1 MSNWTA
7 IRGPIRL
14 ILATTIA
21 AALLLLTSGSGCG
34 TSNTPPGQP
43 GNLSPTDNAAAV
55 SLTPTLQSSD
65 FSDSD
70 SGDTHAA
77 SQLRIAT
84 VSGDYG
90 SPVFDSRTDGVNLT
104 QMAVEPGALREN
116 TTYYWQVRYQD
127 AKGAWS
133 DWSTET
139 SFTTVP
145 NRIAVL
151 ETSLGTIKFK
161 LYEDKAPI
169 TTANFI
175 KLAESGFYD
184 GLVFHR
190 VVDNFV
196 IQTGDPL
203 GTGMGGSAET
213 IPLEAVEGLTHTDGA
228 VGMARSQD
236 PNSASSQ
243 FYICDGPQHG
253 LDGNYAV
260 FGRVIEG
267 MDVVRAIASVK
278 VDANKK
284 PLETVTMTK
293 VYIE

>member
-1 MSNWTA
+1 MSKSLSF
-7 IRGPIRL
+7 IL
-14 ILATTIA
+14 IVLLAL
-21 AALLLLTSGSGCG
+21 ALVFPMACGS
-34 TSNTPPGQP
+34 
-43 GNLSPTDNAAAV
+43 DN
-55 SLTPTLQSSD
+55 
-65 FSDSD
+65 
-70 SGDTHAA
+70 
-77 SQLRIAT
+77 
-84 VSGDYG
+84 
-90 SPVFDSRTDGVNLT
+90 SPV
-104 QMAVEPGALREN
+104 
-116 TTYYWQVRYQD
+116 
-127 AKGAWS
+127 
-133 DWSTET
+133 
-139 SFTTVP
+139 
-145 NRIAVL
+145 AVL
-151 ETSLGTIKFK
+151 ETSLGTIRFK

-184 GLVFHR
+184 GLIFHR

-213 IPLEAVEGLTHTDGA
+213 IPLEAAESLTHSDGA

-243 FYICDGPQHG
+243 FYICDGAQHG

-260 FGRVIEG
+260 FGQVVEG
-267 MDVVRAIASVK
+267 MEVVRAIASVK

-284 PLETVTMTK
+284 PLVNVIMTK

>member
-1 MSNWTA
+1 LTA
-7 IRGPIRL
+7 RTNGRIILPTTVSKFLSFIL
-14 ILATTIA
+14 I
-21 AALLLLTSGSGCG
+21 ALLALASVF
-34 TSNTPPGQP
+34 P
-43 GNLSPTDNAAAV
+43 AAC
-55 SLTPTLQSSD
+55 SSD
-65 FSDSD
+65 N
-70 SGDTHAA
+70 
-77 SQLRIAT
+77 
-84 VSGDYG
+84 
-90 SPVFDSRTDGVNLT
+90 SPV
-104 QMAVEPGALREN
+104 
-116 TTYYWQVRYQD
+116 
-127 AKGAWS
+127 
-133 DWSTET
+133 
-139 SFTTVP
+139 
-145 NRIAVL
+145 AVL

-243 FYICDGPQHG
+243 FYICDGAQHG

-260 FGRVIEG
+260 FGRVVEG
-267 MDVVRAIASVK
+267 MEVVRAIASVK
-278 VDANKK
+278 VDAQKK
-284 PLETVTMTK
+284 PLENVTVTR

>member
-1 MSNWTA
+1 MSKFLPF
-7 IRGPIRL
+7 IL
-14 ILATTIA
+14 I
-21 AALLLLTSGSGCG
+21 ALLALASVF
-34 TSNTPPGQP
+34 P
-43 GNLSPTDNAAAV
+43 AAC
-55 SLTPTLQSSD
+55 SSD
-65 FSDSD
+65 N
-70 SGDTHAA
+70 
-77 SQLRIAT
+77 
-84 VSGDYG
+84 
-90 SPVFDSRTDGVNLT
+90 SPV
-104 QMAVEPGALREN
+104 
-116 TTYYWQVRYQD
+116 
-127 AKGAWS
+127 
-133 DWSTET
+133 
-139 SFTTVP
+139 
-145 NRIAVL
+145 AVL

-184 GLVFHR
+184 GLIFHR

-213 IPLEAVEGLTHTDGA
+213 IPLEIGKGLTHTDGA

-260 FGRVIEG
+260 FGQVVERME
-267 MDVVRAIASVK
+267 VVRAIASVK

-284 PLETVTMTK
+284 PLEDVVMTK
-293 VYIE
+293 AYIE